1 MDWSGPHYEAKAYLK
16 PCSSCFR
23 PQGWVL
29 RVSHP
34 ACLLVVGLFC
44 CPVEYH
50 SLSFCWGF
58 LHLCPPGSCW
68 SDGASLKG
76 FPLFQSCGITAWENS
91 KSLMKFRSE
100 ATRFCNF
107 LSWEKGLMLIQAYQL
122 QVCSDSELLGSVL
135 IGHMCP
141 NICSFLIDLPVVQH
155 INSSKQP
162 PTILCRSVILLEM
175 SFSSLVFFSL
185 D

>member
-1 MDWSGPHYEAKAYLK
+1 
-16 PCSSCFR
+16 
-23 PQGWVL
+23 
-29 RVSHP
+29 VSHP